1 MKVTATLERRQRDD
15 DPGCEWVVQAVWDA
29 PVDRPS
35 THGWVLLN
43 RRTAERLVAA
53 VNAQA
58 VYTDPVVKT
67 DVKGHTY
74 VQAHSRVLGRHA
86 SADLT
91 RLGF

>member
-1 MKVTATLERRQRDD
+1 
-15 DPGCEWVVQAVWDA
+15 
-29 PVDRPS
+29 
-35 THGWVLLN
+35 
-43 RRTAERLVAA
+43 VAA

-67 DVKGHTY
+67 DTRGHTY

-86 SADLT
+86 NADLA